1 MTEMGRGDEGRFDQ
15 QLEALGVRVKDA
27 DEFKVRDNV
36 FDEVTLLALYRLVHK
51 KRLSAIGGAISTGK
65 EANVYLAEA
74 GERDVAIKIYRI
86 QTANFNT
93 MSAYLVGDRRFSSV
107 RKTRKEVIFTWTR
120 KEFANLKRAHDAG
133 LAVPEPIA
141 FDRNILLLEFL
152 GKDER
157 PYPRLKDAAPAD
169 PAATY
174 AWVIEFVRRLYQEAK
189 LVHADLS
196 EFNILVGDQ
205 VYVIDMG
212 QSVTPDHP
220 QAFRFLMR
228 DIRNVNRY
236 FAERCEVRSEFEV
249 FAETTGIPLEA
260 VLAGEREH

>member
-1 MTEMGRGDEGRFDQ
+1 MARGDEDRFDR
-15 QLEALGVRVKDA
+15 QLEAHGVRVKDA
-27 DEFKVRDNV
+27 DEFKVRDDV
-36 FDEVTLLALYRLVHK
+36 FDEVTLLALYKLVHK

-74 GERDVAIKIYRI
+74 GDQDVAVKIYRI

-93 MSAYLVGDRRFSSV
+93 MTVYLQGDRRFSSV

-120 KEFANLKRAHDAG
+120 KEFANLKRARDAG
-133 LAVPEPIA
+133 LPVPEPIA
-141 FDRNILLLEFL
+141 FDRNILLMEFL
-152 GKDER
+152 GEDER
-157 PYPRLKDAAPAD
+157 PYPRLKEAGVDD
-169 PAATY
+169 PESTY
-174 AWVIEFVRRLYQEAK
+174 AMVLTFIHRLYREAK

-220 QAFRFLMR
+220 QALRFLMR
-228 DIRNVNRY
+228 DIRNVNRFFGEY
-236 FAERCEVRSEFEV
+236 CAVRSEFEV

-260 VLAGEREH
+260 VLAGERER

>member
-1 MTEMGRGDEGRFDQ
+1 MGRGDEDRFDQ

-36 FDEVTLLALYRLVHK
+36 FDEVTLLALYKLVHK
-51 KRLSAIGGAISTGK
+51 KHLSAIGGAISTGK
-65 EANVYLAEA
+65 EANVYLAE
-74 GERDVAIKIYRI
+74 GGGRDVAIKIYRI

-93 MSAYLVGDRRFSSV
+93 MNAYLVGDRRFSSV

-157 PYPRLKDAAPAD
+157 PFPRMKDAAPAD
-169 PAATY
+169 PAAIY

-260 VLAGEREH
+260 VLAGQREH

>member
-1 MTEMGRGDEGRFDQ
+1 MKRGDEDRFDRE
-15 QLEALGVRVKDA
+15 LEAHGVRVKDA
-27 DEFKVRDNV
+27 DEFKVRDDV
-36 FDEVTLLALYRLVHK
+36 FDEVTLLALYKLVHK

-74 GERDVAIKIYRI
+74 GERDVAVKIYRI

-93 MSAYLVGDRRFSSV
+93 MSVYLQGDRRFSSV

-133 LAVPEPIA
+133 LSVPEPLS
-141 FDRNILLLEFL
+141 FDRNILLMEFL
-152 GKDER
+152 GEDER
-157 PYPRLKDAAPAD
+157 PYPRLKEVAMDD
-169 PAATY
+169 PASMYATVL
-174 AWVIEFVRRLYQEAK
+174 AFIRRLYGEAR

-220 QAFRFLMR
+220 QALRFLMR
-228 DIRNVNRY
+228 DIRNVNR
-236 FAERCEVRSEFEV
+236 FFGEHCAVQSEFEV

-260 VLAGEREH
+260 VLAGERER

>member
-1 MTEMGRGDEGRFDQ
+1 MGRGNEDQFDRE
-15 QLEALGVRVKDA
+15 LEAHGVRVKDA
-27 DEFKVRDNV
+27 NEFKVRDDV
-36 FDEVTLLALYRLVHK
+36 FDEVTLLALYKLVHK

-93 MSAYLVGDRRFSSV
+93 MTVYLQGDRRFASV

-141 FDRNILLLEFL
+141 FDRNILILEFL
-152 GKDER
+152 GRDER
-157 PYPRLKDAAPAD
+157 PYPRLKEVALED

-174 AWVIEFVRRLYQEAK
+174 AWVIEFIRRLYREAK

-220 QAFRFLMR
+220 QAYRFLMR

-236 FAERCEVRSEFEV
+236 FGERCEVRSEFEV

-260 VLAGEREH
+260 VLAGERER

>member
-1 MTEMGRGDEGRFDQ
+1 MTGMAHRHEDGFDRE
-15 QLEALGVRVKDA
+15 LEAHGVRVKDA
-27 DEFKVRDNV
+27 DEFKVRDDV
-36 FDEVTLLALYRLVHK
+36 FDEVTLLALYKLVHK
-51 KRLSAIGGAISTGK
+51 RKIAAIGGAISTGK

-74 GERDVAIKIYRI
+74 GGRDIAIKIYRI

-93 MSAYLVGDRRFSSV
+93 MSTYLVGDRRFASV

-133 LAVPEPIA
+133 LAVPEPLA

-152 GKDER
+152 GQDER
-157 PYPRLKDAAPAD
+157 PYPRLKDAPPSEPAGV
-169 PAATY
+169 Y
-174 AWVIEFVRRLYQEAK
+174 AWVIEFIRRLYQEAK

-220 QAFRFLMR
+220 QALRFLMR

-236 FAERCEVRSEFEV
+236 FADRCPVRSEFEV

-260 VLAGEREH
+260 VLRGEREQ

>member
-1 MTEMGRGDEGRFDQ
+1 MARGDEDRFDR
-15 QLEALGVRVKDA
+15 QLEAHGVRVKDA
-27 DEFKVRDNV
+27 DEFKVRDDV
-36 FDEVTLLALYRLVHK
+36 FDEVTLLALYKLVHK

-74 GERDVAIKIYRI
+74 GDRDVAVKIYRI

-93 MSAYLVGDRRFSSV
+93 MTVYLQGDRRFSSV

-120 KEFANLKRAHDAG
+120 KEFANLKRAHDVG
-133 LAVPEPIA
+133 LPVPEPLA
-141 FDRNILLLEFL
+141 FDRNILLMKFL
-152 GKDER
+152 GEDER
-157 PYPRLKDAAPAD
+157 AFPRLKEVTMDDPDAVY
-169 PAATY
+169 AT
-174 AWVIEFVRRLYQEAK
+174 VLDFVRRLYVEAK

-220 QAFRFLMR
+220 QALRFLMR
-228 DIRNVNRY
+228 DIRNVNR
-236 FAERCEVRSEFEV
+236 FFGEHCSVRSDFEV

-260 VLAGEREH
+260 VLKGERER

>member
-1 MTEMGRGDEGRFDQ
+1 MARADEDQFDRE
-15 QLEALGVRVKDA
+15 LEAHGVRVKDA
-27 DEFKVRDNV
+27 DAFKVRDDV
-36 FDEVTLLALYRLVHK
+36 FDEVTLLALYRLVHR

-74 GERDVAIKIYRI
+74 AGRDVAVKIYRI

-93 MSAYLVGDRRFSSV
+93 MSSYLVGDRRFASV

-120 KEFANLKRAHDAG
+120 KEFANLKRAHDAD
-133 LAVPEPIA
+133 LPVPEPFA

-152 GKDER
+152 GRDGR
-157 PYPRLKDAAPAD
+157 PFPRLKDDPPLD

-174 AWVIEFVRRLYQEAK
+174 GRVIAFIRRLYREAR

-205 VYVIDMG
+205 EYVIDMG

-220 QAFRFLMR
+220 QALSFLMR

-236 FAERCEVRSEFEV
+236 FEGRCEVRPDVEV
-249 FAETTGIPLEA
+249 FSETTGIPLEA
-260 VLAGEREH
+260 VLAARREQ